1 MASTL
6 KVDTIAHTGGT
17 TALTV
22 DSSGRI
28 LQPNKPMASVTRAGD
43 MAAHTGTA
51 YPTLIFNQVDL
62 DVGGHYNSGTGE
74 FTCPVDGIYQVTCFG
89 MDTNSGAAGAFYLR
103 LEKNGVQY
111 GALSGNYANAGSHQG
126 SCGTWITSCTAG
138 NTLEIGY
145 YATSGV
151 QGSYTGATFMLI
163 G

>member
-1 MASTL
+1 MSTL
-6 KVDTIAHTGGT
+6 KVGTIQDHANSI
-17 TALTV
+17 TAISI
-22 DSSGRI
+22 DSAGRVT
-28 LQPNKPMASVTRAGD
+28 QPAKPMASVTRAGD

-62 DVGGHYNSGTGE
+62 DVGGHYNNSTGV
-74 FTCPVDGIYQVTCFG
+74 FTCPVAGIYQVTCFG
-89 MDTNSGAAGAFYLR
+89 MDTNSAAAGAFYMR

-111 GALSGNYANAGSHQG
+111 GSLVGNYANVGSHQG
-126 SCGTWITSCTAG
+126 SGGTWLTNCAAAD
-138 NTLEIGY
+138 TLEIGY